1 MRALILKLKLCFL
14 YVFWAPILLMYK
26 YSEYRAII
34 DSDIEFWILQSK
46 SYPPKKINTKLLI
59 RLLYFHKQFRNL
71 FFFRLQ
77 CQSNFI
83 KWLCPPEENLI
94 IAQDCGPI
102 RGGGIYFEHAYS
114 TIIEVSHIG
123 KGCIIRQLSTFG
135 VKATHKHNERPWI
148 GDNVDF
154 GANVTIIG
162 NIKIGNNAVIGAG
175 SVVVKDVPD
184 NAMVAGN
191 PAKIIKYIQ

>member
-1 MRALILKLKLCFL
+1 MGTLILKLKLCFL

-34 DSDIEFWILQSK
+34 DGDIEFWIQRFK
-46 SYPPKKINTKLLI
+46 PFTPPTQGHIKLLI
-59 RLLYFHKQFRNL
+59 NLLCFCKQFRNL

-77 CQSNFI
+77 CQSNFM

-102 RGGGIYFEHAYS
+102 SGGGIYFEHAYS

-123 KGCIIRQLSTFG
+123 KGCVIRQLSTFG
-135 VKATHKHNERPWI
+135 VKSTHKHNERPWI

-175 SVVVKDVPD
+175 SVVIKDVPD
-184 NAMVAGN
+184 NAVVAGN
-191 PAKIIKYIQ
+191 PARIIRII